1 MEKQIFRKKSVER
14 VSSPE
19 QLNDYIRVSNPSV
32 WMTLAAIIVLLAG
45 VCVWGVLGRLE
56 TKVNVAAL
64 AEGGSIVCYV
74 KETDVAEIGSGMAVR
89 IGENEFTVKNVS
101 ASPVTVGQGG
111 QFSEYLLHVGG
122 LQVGEWVYEVVLD
135 GNLADGVYAAEIV
148 VDSVSP
154 MSFVFN

>member
-1 MEKQIFRKKSVER
+1 MEKQIFREKSVER

-32 WMTLAAIIVLLAG
+32 WMTLAAIIVLLVG
-45 VCVWGVLGRLE
+45 VCVWGILGRLE
-56 TKVNVAAL
+56 TTVSVAAL
-64 AEGGSIVCYV
+64 AGDGSVVCYV
-74 KETDVAEIGSGMAVR
+74 KEADAREIASGMTVR
-89 IGENEFTVKNVS
+89 IGENQFTVQTIS
-101 ASPVTVGQGG
+101 ASPVTVAQGG
-111 QFSEYLLHVGG
+111 PFSDYLLHVGG

-154 MSFVFN
+154 MSFVLN